1 MNKFY
6 LLFLFMVAAT
16 ATNAQ
21 SGAVDESFGNNGF
34 VNTVINGTYNVTRA
48 TVVQPDGKIVVVGQ
62 AGEPS
67 TYIAVAARFNTD
79 GSIDTSFGEDGKVLM
94 PIGSM
99 KSFATDVALQADGKI
114 VMSGYTWDN
123 VTGDIFA
130 LRLNTDGTFDNSF
143 GSNGVALVDNGS
155 DVSEAVAIQDD
166 GKILVGGYTN
176 DNFTVARFNTDGSL
190 DTTFGTNGWSITT
203 FSIGSSYVKDVKI
216 QNDGKIVLGG
226 FLIDDLSIFEMALAR
241 LNSDGSI
248 DNSFGTDGMVYFNIG
263 NGNDFGEALAIQ
275 DDGKI
280 LLGGHKW
287 ISNIGLKHDLAV
299 VRLNEDGT
307 FDNTYGDNGVTT
319 ARLEDGPNYS
329 GDIVLQDDGKLII
342 AGYTVRGTEYNLAMA
357 RFNTDGNL
365 DDTFGVGG
373 MVSTDFNQ
381 REDYGTAITLQ
392 PDNKIILAGYS
403 YAPTGGS
410 EVIVVRYENE
420 VLGTE
425 DFQNVRFNL
434 FPNPANSQITVQ
446 LSDDSTSYELEIY
459 DVSGKKVY
467 ASEIQ
472 STTNINVSDFA
483 SGAYLV
489 KLTSD
494 NNSSVVRFV
503 KQ

>member
-1 MNKFY
+1 
-6 LLFLFMVAAT
+6 MVAT
-16 ATNAQ
+16 IATNAQ
-21 SGAVDESFGNNGF
+21 SGVVDESFGNNGF

-48 TVVQPDGKIVVVGQ
+48 TVLQPDGKIIVVGQ

-67 TYIAVAARFNTD
+67 TYIAVAARFNSD
-79 GSIDTSFGEDGKVLM
+79 GSFDTSFGEDGNVLM

-123 VTGDIFA
+123 VTGNIFA
-130 LRLNTDGTFDNSF
+130 LRLNTDGTFDNTF

-155 DVSEAVAIQDD
+155 DVSEAVTIQDD
-166 GKILVGGYTN
+166 GKILVGGYSN
-176 DNFTVARFNTDGSL
+176 DNFTVARFNTDGTL
-190 DTTFGTNGWSITT
+190 DSTFGSNGWSTTT
-203 FSIGSSYVKDVKI
+203 FPNAPSYVKNVKV
-216 QNDGKIVLGG
+216 QDDGKIVLGG
-226 FLIDDLSIFEMALAR
+226 FLINNQNTFEIALAR
-241 LNSDGSI
+241 ISSDGSI
-248 DNSFGTDGMVYFNIG
+248 DNSFGTVGMVSFNIG

-275 DDGKI
+275 DDGK
-280 LLGGHKW
+280 
-287 ISNIGLKHDLAV
+287 V
-299 VRLNEDGT
+299 
-307 FDNTYGDNGVTT
+307 
-319 ARLEDGPNYS
+319 
-329 GDIVLQDDGKLII
+329 II
-342 AGYTVRGTEYNLAMA
+342 AGYSVRETEYNLAMA
-357 RFNTDGNL
+357 RFDTNGNL
-365 DDTFGVGG
+365 DSTFGVDG

-403 YAPTGGS
+403 YALTGGS
-410 EVIVVRYENE
+410 EVIVVRYDNV

-425 DFQNVRFNL
+425 DFQNVKFNL
-434 FPNPANSQITVQ
+434 FPNLANSQITVQ
-446 LSDDSTSYELEIY
+446 LSDASTSYKLEIY

-472 STTNINVSDFA
+472 NTANINVSDFA

-494 NNSSVVRFV
+494 SNSSVVRFV

>member
-1 MNKFY
+1 
-6 LLFLFMVAAT
+6 MVAT
-16 ATNAQ
+16 IATNAQ
-21 SGAVDESFGNNGF
+21 SGVVDESFGNNGF

-48 TVVQPDGKIVVVGQ
+48 TVLQPDGKIIVVGQ

-67 TYIAVAARFNTD
+67 TYIAVAARFNSD
-79 GSIDTSFGEDGKVLM
+79 GSFDTSFGEDGNVLM

-123 VTGDIFA
+123 VTGNIFA
-130 LRLNTDGTFDNSF
+130 LRLNTDGTFDNTF

-155 DVSEAVAIQDD
+155 DVSEAVTIQDD
-166 GKILVGGYTN
+166 GKILVGGYSN
-176 DNFTVARFNTDGSL
+176 DNFTVARFNTDGTL
-190 DTTFGTNGWSITT
+190 DSTFGSNGWSTTT
-203 FSIGSSYVKDVKI
+203 FPNAPSYVKNVKV
-216 QNDGKIVLGG
+216 QDDGKIVLGG
-226 FLIDDLSIFEMALAR
+226 FLINNQNTFEMALAR
-241 LNSDGSI
+241 INSDGSI
-248 DNSFGTDGMVYFNIG
+248 DNSFGTVGMVSFNIG

-275 DDGKI
+275 DDGKVI
-280 LLGGHKW
+280 IPGY
-287 ISNIGLKHDLAV
+287 S
-299 VRLNEDGT
+299 VRE
-307 FDNTYGDNGVTT
+307 
-319 ARLEDGPNYS
+319 
-329 GDIVLQDDGKLII
+329 
-342 AGYTVRGTEYNLAMA
+342 TEYNLAMA
-357 RFNTDGNL
+357 RFDTNGNL
-365 DDTFGVGG
+365 DSTFGVDG

-403 YAPTGGS
+403 YALTGGS
-410 EVIVVRYENE
+410 EVIVVRYDNV

-425 DFQNVRFNL
+425 DFQNVKFNL
-434 FPNPANSQITVQ
+434 FPNLANSQITVQ
-446 LSDDSTSYELEIY
+446 LSDASTSYKLEIY

-472 STTNINVSDFA
+472 NTANINVSDFA

-494 NNSSVVRFV
+494 SNSSVVRFV